1 MRIDMKKN
9 PDDYQDIAATV
20 LFKDGGYWMF
30 HSPVIEDSE
39 KEKTSPGEKL
49 WLVMRHMANDPD
61 HEFVPEQGFKL
72 TIGDTIKFGRV
83 RYKVIMMNS
92 YVDGHQEYSLLDRF
106 QK

>member
-1 MRIDMKKN
+1 
-9 PDDYQDIAATV
+9 
-20 LFKDGGYWMF
+20 MF
-30 HSPVIEDSE
+30 HTPVIEDSE

-49 WLVMRHMANDPD
+49 WLVMRHMMNDAD

-92 YVDGHQEYSLLDRF
+92 YGDGHQEYSLIDRF